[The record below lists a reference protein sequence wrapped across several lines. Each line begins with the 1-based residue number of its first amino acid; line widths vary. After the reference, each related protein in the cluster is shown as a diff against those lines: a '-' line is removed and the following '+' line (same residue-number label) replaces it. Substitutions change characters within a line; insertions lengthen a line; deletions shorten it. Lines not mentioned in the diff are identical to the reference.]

1 MNAPAAHAP
10 PVDTSLRALL
20 RLAGPIFVA
29 NVAIVGN
36 GTVDTVMA
44 GRLAAADLAAVAIGL
59 STYISVYMGLVGILQ
74 ALSPIAGHH
83 YGARRFRQVGF
94 ELQQAL
100 WLAAGLTLA
109 GVPLMAATPLWL
121 GLARAEGEV
130 AQIAAGYLHAVAFG
144 LPAALGVRV
153 FMALN
158 AAVSRPGVTMVVSV
172 LALAAKVPLNA
183 LFMYGAGPV
192 PALGGVGAGVSTAVI
207 AWLSLAA
214 YWALWRLDPAYAP
227 LRAHQLHRPD
237 LNAQWRLIRLGVP
250 IGLATLFEVT
260 SFTFMAIFIAR
271 LGTDAVAGHQIVANL
286 TALAFMI
293 PLSVG
298 IATSVLVAQALGA
311 GHPRLARRATL
322 RGYRVGVG
330 VAALVAATLWLARE
344 PLLGLYTTDPVVL
357 GVALG
362 LIGYGAVFHVFDAMQ
377 AIGGFALRGYHVTFW
392 PMVIYG
398 VLLWAVGLGG
408 GAWLAFQPTPFGP
421 PMGAAGFWTGTTVG
435 LIGAGAALTVLA
447 LWVSG
452 QRARAG

>member
-1 MNAPAAHAP
+1 
-10 PVDTSLRALL
+10 
-20 RLAGPIFVA
+20 
-29 NVAIVGN
+29 
-36 GTVDTVMA
+36 
-44 GRLAAADLAAVAIGL
+44 
-59 STYISVYMGLVGILQ
+59 
-74 ALSPIAGHH
+74 
-83 YGARRFRQVGF
+83 
-94 ELQQAL
+94 
-100 WLAAGLTLA
+100 
-109 GVPLMAATPLWL
+109 
-121 GLARAEGEV
+121 
-130 AQIAAGYLHAVAFG
+130 
-144 LPAALGVRV
+144 V
-153 FMALN
+153 FIALN
-158 AAVSRPGVTMVVSV
+158 AAVSRPAVTMIVSV
-172 LALAAKVPLNA
+172 LTLAAKVPLNA

-192 PALGGVGAGVSTAVI
+192 PALGGVGAGVSTALI

-214 YWALWRLDPAYAP
+214 YWAIWRLDPAYSA
-227 LRAHQLHRPD
+227 LRAHRLYRPERS
-237 LNAQWRLIRLGVP
+237 AQWRLIRLGVP

-271 LGTDAVAGHQIVANL
+271 LGTNAVAGHQIVANL

-293 PLSVG
+293 PLSLG

-330 VAALVAATLWLARE
+330 VAAVVAATLWFARE
-344 PLLGLYTTDPVVL
+344 PLLGLYSTDPVVL

-408 GAWLAFQPTPFGP
+408 GAWLAFETTPFGP

-435 LIGAGAALTVLA
+435 LICAGTALTALA

>member
-1 MNAPAAHAP
+1 MNSPAAQAP

-59 STYISVYMGLVGILQ
+59 STYISVFMGLVGILQ

-100 WLAAGLTLA
+100 WLAAGLTLL
-109 GVPLMAATPLWL
+109 GVPLLSATPLWL

-130 AQIAAGYLHAVAFG
+130 AQIAAGYLYAVAFG

-153 FMALN
+153 FIALN
-158 AAVSRPGVTMVVSV
+158 AAVSRPGVTMVVSL
-172 LALAAKVPLNA
+172 LALATKIPFNA
-183 LFMYGAGPV
+183 LFMYGAGPI
-192 PALGGVGAGVSTAVI
+192 PALGGIGAGVSTTVI

-214 YWALWRLDPAYAP
+214 YWAIWRLDPAYAA
-227 LRAHQLHRPD
+227 LRAHRLHRPD
-237 LNAQWRLIRLGVP
+237 RSALWRLLRLGVP

-271 LGTDAVAGHQIVANL
+271 IGTDAVAGHQIVANL

-293 PLSVG
+293 PLSLG

-311 GHPRLARRATL
+311 GQPRLARRATL

-330 VAALVAATLWLARE
+330 LAALVAATLWLARE
-344 PLLGLYTTDPVVL
+344 PLLGLYTADPVVL

-408 GAWLAFQPTPFGP
+408 GAWLAFQTTPFGA

-435 LIGAGAALTVLA
+435 LIGAGGALTALA